1 MIATSSPASSLSL
14 EQRLAGYWCELLGI
28 DSVSPGDNFYEM
40 GGNSLLATNLANLIE
55 DELGVRPEM
64 GELVG
69 TLSEAVT
76 ACDALLKA
84 LHAAN

>member
-1 MIATSSPASSLSL
+1 LSTLIASPTPSL
-14 EQRLAGYWCELLGI
+14 EQRLAGYWCELLGV
-28 DSVSPGDNFYEM
+28 DSVAPKDHFFEM

-69 TLSEAVT
+69 TLEEAVC
-76 ACDALLKA
+76 ACDNLLKA
-84 LHAAN
+84 LHASS

>member
-1 MIATSSPASSLSL
+1 MATSSPSTSNSL

-28 DSVSPGDNFYEM
+28 DAVSPGDNFYEM

-64 GELVG
+64 SELVG
-69 TLSEAVT
+69 TLAEAVT
-76 ACDALLKA
+76 ATDALLKA
-84 LHAAN
+84 LHASN